1 MNAAPSERGLALV
14 RTRIV
19 GTGSYAPPQVVT
31 NADMERIVDTSD
43 AWIVERTGIR
53 ERRKMAPEQA
63 TSDMCLVAAQRAL
76 EQVGWKA
83 EELDL
88 IVIGTISP
96 DYIFPSCATVLQG
109 KLGAKRAVA
118 FDVSA
123 ACAGSLFAL
132 STADRFI
139 RSGGFQKALVL
150 GSESLT
156 KLTNYKDRNTCVLF
170 GDGAGAILL
179 EPTEEDRGLL
189 STHLFTDGTQV
200 DILLAPGGGSRNP
213 ISHQVVDDN
222 SATVWMNGREVYKFA
237 VRALVDA
244 LQVAFKANGV
254 TVGQIDHMI
263 AHQANRRI
271 IEAVCERIDFPISK
285 VWLNIEHYGNTSSAS
300 LPTTLDE
307 ANRAG
312 RLKKGDLIAMMAIGG
327 GMAWGSALVRW

>member
-1 MNAAPSERGLALV
+1 V
-14 RTRIV
+14 RARIV

-31 NADMERIVDTSD
+31 NADMERIVETSD

-63 TSDMCLVAAQRAL
+63 TSDLCIAATQQAL
-76 EQVGWKA
+76 EQAGWKA

-88 IVIGTISP
+88 IVVGTISP
-96 DYIFPSCATVLQG
+96 DYIFPSTATVIQG
-109 KLGAKRAVA
+109 KIGAKKAVG

-132 STADRFI
+132 SVADRFI
-139 RSGGFQKALVL
+139 RTGGVQKALVL

-170 GDGAGAILL
+170 GDGAGAMLL
-179 EPTEEDRGLL
+179 APTDEDRGLL

-200 DILLAPGGGSRNP
+200 NILLAPGGGSRNP
-213 ISHQVVDDN
+213 ISHEVVDAN
-222 SATVWMNGREVYKFA
+222 SATVAMNGREVYKFA

-244 LQVAFKANGV
+244 LKTAFQHNGV
-254 TVGQIDHMI
+254 TPAQVDHII
-263 AHQANRRI
+263 AHQANQRI
-271 IEAVCERIDFPISK
+271 IEAVCERIDVPLSK
-285 VWLNIEHYGNTSSAS
+285 VWMNIERYGNTSSAS

-327 GMAWGSALVRW
+327 GMAWGSAMVRW